1 VGADAT
7 PPHWL
12 FPLQRMRFG
21 LADHRNVRPPVRGLA
36 CEIVRLFLGAAR
48 LCRASGT
55 DSPDVTGIDP
65 TTLADEAGFKR
76 ASGGSVVPGKIAL
89 QPVPLP
95 GDLEFPVR
103 CEALVTM
110 PDGRGNARVPPW
122 LASLRDGRT
131 VLATG
136 DVDGAVHLRDPLSR
150 NSFGELWRRQGQPI
164 ADMTFGEDLIV
175 VYGSLD
181 VDVWSPIAVSG
192 ERSSMGAQVGILAR
206 KRPPAHR
213 GRLPCQGPRLPQA
226 DPARRP

>member
-1 VGADAT
+1 LE
-7 PPHWL
+7 PP
-12 FPLQRMRFG
+12 G
-21 LADHRNVRPPVRGLA
+21 SAGRPV
-36 CEIVRLFLGAAR
+36 
-48 LCRASGT
+48 T
-55 DSPDVTGIDP
+55 DSPDVTSIDP
-65 TTLADEAGFKR
+65 STLADEAGFKR

-226 DPARRP
+226 DPARGPQRHGVHVGDVRRAPRRPAATRPAAPAKTSPSPRPPVSS